1 MDLDVDTD
9 VDTADVLDVLPR
21 GRHNL
26 SRGQVRASQRHRM
39 LHGMADVVAEKG
51 YVDTS
56 VGEVLKRV
64 HISRETFYEHFTGKQ
79 DCFLAAF
86 DRSADVLLATARDAL
101 GPPTDPA
108 LARLDRM
115 LRAYLGNLVANP
127 AQARTFLI
135 EVYGAGPAAVT
146 RRVAAQQRFADTLAE
161 VLADDERWSH
171 LPDQRFAARAMVGA
185 ISSVVTAWLDAGNAD
200 QLAELRQPLLDLF
213 TALAR

>member
-1 MDLDVDTD
+1 MDAD
-9 VDTADVLDVLPR
+9 DVLDVLPR

-39 LHGMADVVAEKG
+39 LHGIADVVAEKG
-51 YVDTS
+51 YADTS

-86 DRSADVLLATARDAL
+86 DRAADLLLAAVRDAL

-115 LRAYLGNLVANP
+115 LRAYLGSLAADP
-127 AQARTFLI
+127 AQARTFLV
-135 EVYGAGPAAVT
+135 EVYGAGPIAVT
-146 RRVAAQQRFADTLAE
+146 RRVAVQERFAAALAQ

-171 LPDQRFAARAMVGA
+171 LPDRRFAARAMVGA
-185 ISSVVTAWLDAGNAD
+185 IGSLVTAWLDTGD
-200 QLAELRQPLLDLF
+200 GDRLAELRQPLLDLF
-213 TALAR
+213 AALAH